1 MTSAG
6 TADHPRD
13 EELVAYLDGELSL
26 NARQALDQDLVDS
39 AELRAR
45 LEALRSGNRPFREAF
60 DLVLDAAPM
69 DRLRATLPE
78 PTLSARVIGTT
89 SSPTPNAAN
98 DRAAND
104 RLGIGR
110 AGSDWRGI
118 GIAAMLLLTVGIGF
132 AVGFGTRSDMRE
144 TALLAE
150 LDAME
155 AELEEA
161 QAAADAV
168 PVVAA
173 KGWRQAVADYQVLFT
188 TDSLTPDQGDG
199 AALALA
205 SEQVGLTL
213 DPATRA
219 AAGLEF
225 RRAQVLAFKDKP
237 LVQLAYLGDGGVPVA
252 FCIIASNKPEA
263 DVQYEV
269 RNGLGIVHWII
280 GGYGLMVIGDLPE
293 DRLNSIARDL
303 RQSVRL

>member
-6 TADHPRD
+6 MADHPRD

-39 AELRAR
+39 AGLRAR
-45 LEALRSGNRPFREAF
+45 LEMLRTGNRPFRAAF
-60 DLVLDAAPM
+60 DLMLDAAPM
-69 DRLRATLPE
+69 DRLRAALPE
-78 PTLSARVIGTT
+78 PTLTATVIGRA
-89 SSPTPNAAN
+89 PAAPPAAAN
-98 DRAAND
+98 DRVAN
-104 RLGIGR
+104 
-110 AGSDWRGI
+110 DWRGM

-161 QAAADAV
+161 QAAADAA
-168 PVVAA
+168 PVIQA

-188 TDSLTPDQGDG
+188 TDSLTPDQGGG

-205 SEQVGLTL
+205 SEQVGLAL

-225 RRAQVLAFKDKP
+225 RRAQVLAFNGKP
-237 LVQLAYLGDGGVPVA
+237 LVQLAYLGDDGIPVA

-293 DRLNSIARDL
+293 DRLNNIARDL

>member
-6 TADHPRD
+6 LADHPRD

-26 NARQALDQDLVDS
+26 KARQALDQDLVDS
-39 AELRAR
+39 ADLRAR
-45 LEALRSGNRPFREAF
+45 LEVLRTGNRPFREAF

-69 DRLRATLPE
+69 DRLRAALPE
-78 PTLSARVIGTT
+78 PTLSATVIGRAD
-89 SSPTPNAAN
+89 SPPPAAAN
-98 DRAAND
+98 DGAA
-104 RLGIGR
+104 
-110 AGSDWRGI
+110 SDWRGM

-150 LDAME
+150 LDVME

-161 QAAADAV
+161 QAAADAA
-168 PVVAA
+168 PVVVA

-188 TDSLTPDQGDG
+188 TDSLTPDQGGG

-205 SEQVGLTL
+205 SDQVGLAL

-225 RRAQVLAFKDKP
+225 RRAQVLAFKNKP
-237 LVQLAYLGDGGVPVA
+237 LVQLAYLGDDGVPVA